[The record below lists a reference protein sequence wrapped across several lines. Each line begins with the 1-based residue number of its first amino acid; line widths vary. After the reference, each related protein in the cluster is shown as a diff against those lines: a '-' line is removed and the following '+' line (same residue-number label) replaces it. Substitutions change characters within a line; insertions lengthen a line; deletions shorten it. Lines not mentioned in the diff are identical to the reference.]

1 MACGVPLI
9 STSGGALPEVVG
21 DAGLVVPPADATA
34 LAQAITRLLD
44 SAEERKKLAQA
55 GLERVNSVFSWAKAA
70 REVADVYRE
79 AIRGYSRF
87 S

>member
-21 DAGLVVPPADATA
+21 DAGLIVPPADAGA
-34 LAQAITRLLD
+34 LARAIERLMD
-44 SAEERKKLAQA
+44 SPDDRKKYAQA
-55 GLERVNSVFSWAKAA
+55 GLARVNSVFSWKKAA
-70 REVADVYRE
+70 QEVADVYRE
-79 AIRGYSRF
+79 AINGYRRS